1 MARWPMERWLMADGW
16 IGGRRGAAMA
26 LGALVVALAFV
37 GCSPQAGPI
46 PPTADEMPG
55 GGAADSS
62 SLGEPQP
69 PALLANPSH
78 NSSPTPAPISPTGAT
93 GQPLPTSAV
102 PTRPTSAVLSLSKG
116 HPAIKPTSHPAIQR
130 RPEVPP
136 EPVEGLV
143 EGPSPTNNSRPTP
156 DPATPTPS
164 PAPAPVLR
172 RLTTGG
178 CCTQP
183 FWSADSQHV
192 LFIDKPAPDA
202 STGIWGV
209 DVTQEDST
217 PQLITERIGYY
228 TRDMAFLVEVG
239 EGTTTIERTA
249 DGKRWTVPAE
259 GRPVYFS
266 PGRTRITWQV
276 SNDAPF
282 EQRVTQVWVA
292 NLDGTE
298 ARLVAK
304 LPRGSLGGWISEE
317 ALLLSNRETLESREQ
332 VLFTLSLID
341 GATVEL
347 VRSERLRG
355 GVLSPDRRWMA
366 YYIAL
371 SDVPA
376 ENGLWLV
383 STDGQERRQVDQEL
397 FGAYQW
403 RDAGRLLIIPFR
415 PDAVS
420 HEIWE
425 LDVETGEAR
434 RLTNSAVTPF
444 KIANG
449 DWEVSPD
456 GRYVAF
462 VESRDRNIWVLD
474 LGQ

>member
-1 MARWPMERWLMADGW
+1 MARWLMARWLMARWLGGW
-16 IGGRRGAAMA
+16 MARRRGAAMA
-26 LGALVVALAFV
+26 VGALVVALAFV
-37 GCSPQAGPI
+37 GCSPQVVPVR
-46 PPTADEMPG
+46 PTPG
-55 GGAADSS
+55 GMPATGDAVAPP
-62 SLGEPQP
+62 SLGAPQP
-69 PALLANPSH
+69 PSLLANPSDE
-78 NSSPTPAPISPTGAT
+78 SSATPAPPPPTEAT
-93 GQPLPTSAV
+93 GQLHPPTSTV
-102 PTRPTSAVLSLSKG
+102 PTQ
-116 HPAIKPTSHPAIQR
+116 PTSHPANQ
-130 RPEVPP
+130 
-136 EPVEGLV
+136 
-143 EGPSPTNNSRPTP
+143 PSPTNNSRPTP
-156 DPATPTPS
+156 DPAALTPTPT
-164 PAPAPVLR
+164 PTPVLR

-183 FWSADSQHV
+183 YWSADSQHM

-202 STGIWGV
+202 PIGIWSV
-209 DVTQEDST
+209 DVTQEDLA
-217 PQLITERIGYY
+217 PKLITERIGYY

-239 EGTTTIERTA
+239 EGTTTIERLA

-259 GRPVYFS
+259 GRPVSFS
-266 PGRTRITWQV
+266 PSRTRIAWQV
-276 SNDAPF
+276 SDDVPF

-292 NLDGTE
+292 NMDGTE
-298 ARLVAK
+298 ARSVAK

-317 ALLLSNRETLESREQ
+317 ILLLSNRETLESREQ
-332 VLFTLSLID
+332 VLFTLSLVD

-355 GVLSPDRRWMA
+355 GILSPDRRWMA

-371 SDVPA
+371 SDEPA

-383 STDGQERRQVDQEL
+383 STDGKERRQVDRQL

-425 LDVETGEAR
+425 LNVETGETR
-434 RLTNSAVTPF
+434 RLTDPTTTPF